1 MKRLIVNADD
11 FGRTPGINEGTLEA
25 YVMGIVTS
33 TTVMILESAAEEGL
47 RMARAATP
55 DLALGLHFAIT
66 GGRACASPPDTVPHL
81 APEGRFVRNVEDL
94 PDRIPEDEV
103 RRELEA
109 QIALFEERA
118 GKPPTHLDSHHH
130 SALHI
135 SVAPVFAAV
144 AKERGLPVRASNGR
158 ALAQLRQEK
167 VRVPDYFIESFYGSG
182 ATLANLQFVIEH
194 LREGVSELMCHPG
207 HPDTILLNDSTYA
220 QEREEETAVLCDPS
234 LRETLAAAGVA
245 LVTFREIA

>member
-33 TTVMILESAAEEGL
+33 ATVMILEAAAEEGL
-47 RMARAATP
+47 RLARAATP
-55 DLALGLHFAIT
+55 HLALGLHFTIT
-66 GGRACASPPDTVPHL
+66 GGRACASPPDRVPHL

-109 QIALFEERA
+109 QIALFQERA
-118 GKPPTHLDSHHH
+118 EKPPTHLDSHHH
-130 SALHI
+130 AAVHI

-144 AKERGLPVRASNGR
+144 AKELGLPVRASNAR
-158 ALAQLRQEK
+158 SHEKLRQEK
-167 VRVPDYFIESFYGSG
+167 VRIPDYFLESFYGSG
-182 ATLANLQFVIEH
+182 ATLVNLKFIIEH

-207 HPDTILLNDSTYA
+207 HPDTPLLNDSTYA
-220 QEREEETAVLCDPS
+220 REREQETAVLCDPS
-234 LRETLAAAGVA
+234 LRATLAAAGVE
-245 LVTFREIA
+245 LVTFREIV